1 MWLLIS
7 AVSKTPFGVLSHG
20 CSWLWRDLTRSSA
33 LFGRWRG
40 WANEWSFHEELSSSV
55 CKVSTFSVVFFF
67 LFIFL
72 SHIQAAL
79 FTLKQLLYIH
89 NYYINR
95 RPKPG
100 LALECVCYWL
110 FLIPK
115 TSAYVETLQKKENP
129 SFFAVKS
136 RLWWMEIDFVIC
148 LISLW
153 MSFIEACTDVVC
165 LSGEP
170 HSDAKCV

>member
-67 LFIFL
+67 YLFSCHTF
-72 SHIQAAL
+72 
-79 FTLKQLLYIH
+79 
-89 NYYINR
+89 
-95 RPKPG
+95 RPR
-100 LALECVCYWL
+100 C
-110 FLIPK
+110 
-115 TSAYVETLQKKENP
+115 
-129 SFFAVKS
+129 
-136 RLWWMEIDFVIC
+136 
-148 LISLW
+148 SLW
-153 MSFIEACTDVVC
+153 NSCSIYITITLTEDQSLGLHLNVSVTDYFSFQRLLLMLRLYKKKKTPRSLLLNRGCDGWKSILWYV
-165 LSGEP
+165 
-170 HSDAKCV
+170 

>member
-55 CKVSTFSVVFFF
+55 CKVSTFSVVFF

-115 TSAYVETLQKKENP
+115 TSAYVETLQKKRKTPRSLLLNRGCDGW
-129 SFFAVKS
+129 KS
-136 RLWWMEIDFVIC
+136 ILWYV
-148 LISLW
+148 
-153 MSFIEACTDVVC
+153 
-165 LSGEP
+165 
-170 HSDAKCV
+170 